1 MNAIITGRTEFMQTN
16 DDIKSQLDNLRN
28 AIAEGALE
36 VEFQEKKIK
45 YRTLNEMR
53 RIEIGLMQQLM
64 GKPGSGFK
72 KIVSVFEK
80 F

>member
-1 MNAIITGRTEFMQTN
+1 MKTKEELRE
-16 DDIKSQLDNLRN
+16 QLSNLQN

-36 VEFQEKKIK
+36 VEFQGKRVK
-45 YRTLNEMR
+45 YRSLDEMR
-53 RIEIGLMQQLM
+53 RIEYGLIQHLN
-64 GKPGSGFK
+64 GYSRSGFK

>member
-1 MNAIITGRTEFMQTN
+1 MRTKGEL
-16 DDIKSQLDNLRN
+16 KEQLFNLQN

-36 VEFQEKKIK
+36 VEFQGKRVR
-45 YRTLNEMR
+45 YRSLDEMR
-53 RIEIGLMQQLM
+53 RIELGIVQQLM
-64 GKPGSGFK
+64 GKSWSQFK

>member
-1 MNAIITGRTEFMQTN
+1 MKMMKTKEDLQE
-16 DDIKSQLDNLRN
+16 QLSNLQD

-36 VEFQEKKIK
+36 VEFQGKRVK
-45 YRTLNEMR
+45 YRTLDEMR
-53 RIEIGLMQQLM
+53 RIELGLVRQLM
-64 GKPGSGFK
+64 SESRSCFK